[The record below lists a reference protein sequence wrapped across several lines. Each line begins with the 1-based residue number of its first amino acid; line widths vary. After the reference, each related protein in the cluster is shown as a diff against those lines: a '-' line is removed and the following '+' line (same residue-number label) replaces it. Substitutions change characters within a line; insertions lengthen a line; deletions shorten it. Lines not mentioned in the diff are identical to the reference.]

1 MTGLTWGT
9 RETWRWGYTR
19 TFLLMVSRTKEQT
32 PKCCAKRIWIKS
44 LVNTRLCGNAG
55 GVWDGLWWGRTLGEL
70 LKQVSS
76 QPRDALRPRGCSSF
90 WRFPTP
96 GNVDVLSACKGAE
109 SWPWPWARGLS
120 FLFFLFCSFSFSNLQ
135 LKLPAVVWIPVDG
148 RLLHIMTTTIT
159 VIMPSTNWLW
169 IGDERKR
176 NFLGLGVK

>member
-1 MTGLTWGT
+1 MAGLPWGT

-19 TFLLMVSRTKEQT
+19 RFLLMVSRTKEQT

-55 GVWDGLWWGRTLGEL
+55 GIWDGLWWGKTLGEL
-70 LKQVSS
+70 LKQVSAKLGTLWD
-76 QPRDALRPRGCSSF
+76 QGAAAAFGD
-90 WRFPTP
+90 FPLQAKWMCWVKSH
-96 GNVDVLSACKGAE
+96 GH
-109 SWPWPWARGLS
+109 GLGHGG
-120 FLFFLFCSFSFSNLQ
+120 FLYFFFLFCSFSFSNLQ
-135 LKLPAVVWIPVDG
+135 LKLPTVVWISVDG